1 MKIAMVA
8 ASVAFVAVA
17 SVACAQGR
25 TGTYSQKV
33 LLKNWAL
40 ARCLG
45 QVYGNESVQKDANAT
60 ASAYLEFGKQ
70 PMSAYTQIATLVD
83 DYVHRQIGGSI
94 PAQFNTMK
102 CIDLYHSGAL
112 DTLTTA
118 LSQPTPQ
125 P

>member
-1 MKIAMVA
+1 MKIVA
-8 ASVAFVAVA
+8 TVAWAVLVVA
-17 SVACAQGR
+17 SSSACAQGAA
-25 TGTYSQKV
+25 GTYSQKD

-45 QVYGNESVQKDANAT
+45 QVYGNESVQKDAYAT

-70 PMSAYTQIATLVD
+70 PLSSYEKITALVD

-102 CIDLYHSGAL
+102 CIDLYHSDAL

-118 LSQPTPQ
+118 LSQPTPR